1 MTDTASYRHGRR
13 LMSRAGTILVVL
25 AALATAVLGQSPA
38 RTPLRVRVLTYNI
51 HHAEGV
57 DKMLDLDRIARVIR
71 SAEPDLVALQEVD
84 RRATRTKSV
93 DQPAEL
99 SRLTGLAVTFGPN
112 IPLQGGDYGNAV
124 LSRWPIARS
133 VNHRLPNVDAGE
145 QRGVLE
151 VHVTASGFAEPI
163 VLWATHFDHRGND
176 AERRASAAAIEAL
189 VGQQPAVPT
198 LLAGDLNDVPAS
210 PTLTALSVQ
219 WTRSNPAVIPTIPA
233 AKPSRQIDYVLF
245 RPVDRWR
252 AVETRVLDEAVASD
266 HRPVLA
272 VLDLMPAGTSRRTLE
287 P

>member
-1 MTDTASYRHGRR
+1 MAASRCRR
-13 LMSRAGTILVVL
+13 EARLVMSRAITLLIALGV
-25 AALATAVLGQSPA
+25 LATAAVAQSPA
-38 RTPLRVRVLTYNI
+38 TAPLRVRVLTYNI

-57 DKMLDLDRIARVIR
+57 DKVLDLERIARVIR

-84 RRATRTKSV
+84 RKATRTKSI

-99 SRLTGLAVTFGPN
+99 SRLTGLAVVFGPN

-124 LSRWPIARS
+124 LSRWPVSRS
-133 VNHRLPNVDAGE
+133 ENHRLPNVDAGE

-151 VHVTASGFAEPI
+151 VHVTPPGFAESI

-189 VGQQPAVPT
+189 VAGRPAMPA

-210 PTLTALSVQ
+210 PTLTALGTH
-219 WTRSNPAVIPTIPA
+219 WTRSNPTVLLTSPA
-233 AKPSRQIDYVLF
+233 SKPSRQIDYVLV
-245 RPVDRWR
+245 RPASRWR
-252 AVETRVLDEAVASD
+252 AVETHVLDEAVASD

-272 VLDLMPAGTSRRTLE
+272 VLELARPGVST